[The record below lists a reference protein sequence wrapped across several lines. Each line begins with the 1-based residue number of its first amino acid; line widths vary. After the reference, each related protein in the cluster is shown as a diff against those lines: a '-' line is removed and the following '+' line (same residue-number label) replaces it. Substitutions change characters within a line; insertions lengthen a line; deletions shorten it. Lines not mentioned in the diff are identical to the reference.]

1 MELLNKKMK
10 RPFQKRDI
18 KSNISMVEN
27 EGKRTIN
34 GFIPYNSRSVYMGFY
49 EEITPTAFNK
59 TLRDGADV
67 KALFD
72 HDSSKLLGRV
82 KNQSL
87 RLESRDDGLYIEC
100 DLPETSYANDA
111 YILIRDGY
119 CNTMSFGFEIIN
131 EDYAIENG
139 REVHY
144 LREVKLEEVSF
155 GVTFP
160 AYEGTNSMARNI
172 RNINL
177 ESLSNTLEKEE
188 FTEEDLTFI
197 QDTIDQLKALLPS
210 TPDESTE
217 ESQTEE
223 PVEESTDTEVVDN
236 TSATEEDE
244 QFMERIMDELKSIL
258 GDTTNG

>member
-1 MELLNKKMK
+1 MK

-59 TLRDGADV
+59 TLKDGADV

-72 HDSSKLLGRV
+72 HDSSKILGRV
-82 KNQSL
+82 KNDSL
-87 RLESRDDGLYIEC
+87 RLESREDGLHIEC
-100 DLPETSYANDA
+100 DLPETSYAADVYN
-111 YILIRDGY
+111 LIRDGY

-131 EDYAIENG
+131 EDYSIENG

-160 AYEGTNSMARNI
+160 AYEGTDSMARNI

-177 ESLSNTLEKEE
+177 ENLSNTLEKEE
-188 FTEEDLTFI
+188 LTEEDLTFI
-197 QDTIDQLKALLPS
+197 QETIDQLKALLPA
-210 TPDESTE
+210 E
-217 ESQTEE
+217 ESQEEERVDEE
-223 PVEESTDTEVVDN
+223 PDAEPETDTEVVDD
-236 TSATEEDE
+236 TSATDEEE
-244 QFMERIMDELKSIL
+244 RQFMERMLSELKTIL
-258 GDTTNG
+258 GEN

>member
-1 MELLNKKMK
+1 MK

-27 EGKRTIN
+27 EGKRTIF

-82 KNQSL
+82 KNSTL
-87 RLESRDDGLYIEC
+87 RLESREDGLHVEC
-100 DLPETSYANDA
+100 DLPDTTYANDV
-111 YILIRDGY
+111 YTLIRDGY
-119 CNTMSFGFEIIN
+119 CNTMSFGFQIIN

-139 REVHY
+139 REIHY

-160 AYEGTNSMARNI
+160 AYEGTDSMARNI
-172 RNINL
+172 RNIDL
-177 ESLSNTLEKEE
+177 ENLSNTLEKEE
-188 FTEEDLTFI
+188 LSEDDLSFLQETIDKLKELIPSSEEESEEETTEE
-197 QDTIDQLKALLPS
+197 QPAENPA
-210 TPDESTE
+210 
-217 ESQTEE
+217 
-223 PVEESTDTEVVDN
+223 DTEVAND
-236 TSATEEDE
+236 TSAAEDDE
-244 QFMERIMDELKSIL
+244 QFIERVLNELKSIL
-258 GDTTNG
+258 GEN